1 MPPKASNSLLAADLR
16 IQTSVSVKEILSLLN
31 SSKEA
36 AIASPLWVGD
46 GFYETNCAVVQPG
59 LDIQEFCQRL
69 SADRAVAAQKV
80 RLCIDEWINSGKRGS
95 REAAGWRTTVRA
107 PEAASQA
114 TAYWET
120 SRLVVDHLGATT
132 NPRLLP
138 RDEHDFENASW
149 KARRIIAL
157 VLASDLRLRI
167 AKCRCK
173 KCKRPYFLLKRPNKI
188 YQHGMFCRVEHNR
201 SATAPKRMEERR
213 HQFQSKLIDWAASY
227 VCTNGVADWQENIA
241 FKEKLARHLATLIA
255 KQKAPARDS
264 ITKNWVTRN
273 SAEIQS
279 KLTSLMRHS
288 SSKS

>member
-16 IQTSVSVKEILSLLN
+16 IQTSVSLKEILSLLN
-31 SSKEA
+31 SSEEV
-36 AIASPLWVGD
+36 AIASPLWSGD

-59 LDIQEFCQRL
+59 LDIQEFCQGLR
-69 SADRAVAAQKV
+69 ADRAVATQKV

-95 REAAGWRTTVRA
+95 KEAASWRTTLRA
-107 PEAASQA
+107 PEAAAQA
-114 TAYWET
+114 AAYWET
-120 SRLVVDHLGATT
+120 SRIVVDHLGAA

-138 RDEHDFENASW
+138 RDGHDFENASW

-157 VLASDLRLRI
+157 VLSSDLRLRI

-173 KCKRPYFLLKRPNKI
+173 KCKLPYFLLTRPNRI

-201 SATAPKRMEERR
+201 SATAPKRMQERR

-227 VCTNGVADWQENIA
+227 VCTNGVAEWQENIA
-241 FKEKLARHLATLIA
+241 FKEKLARHLANLIA
-255 KQKAPARDS
+255 KQKAPARDN

-273 SAEIQS
+273 SVQIHA
-279 KLTSLMRHS
+279 KLTSLMQHS
-288 SSKS
+288 SSNS

>member
-1 MPPKASNSLLAADLR
+1 MPPKVSNSLLAADLR
-16 IQTSVSVKEILSLLN
+16 IQTSVSVKKILDLLN
-31 SSKEA
+31 GSEEA
-36 AIASPLWVGD
+36 AIASPLWTGD

-59 LDIQEFCQRL
+59 LDIQEFCQGQR
-69 SADRAVAAQKV
+69 ADRAVAAQKV
-80 RLCIDEWINSGKRGS
+80 RFCIDQWIDSGKRGS
-95 REAAGWRTTVRA
+95 KEATSWRALEQAREAAG
-107 PEAASQA
+107 EAA
-114 TAYWET
+114 AYWET

-132 NPRLLP
+132 NPRLLS

-157 VLASDLRLRI
+157 VLSSDLRLRI

-173 KCKRPYFLLKRPNKI
+173 KCKRPYFLLKQPNKI

-201 SATAPKRMEERR
+201 SATAPKRMQERR

-227 VCTNGVADWQENIA
+227 VRANGVANWQENVT
-241 FKEKLARHLATLIA
+241 FKEKLARNLASLIA

-273 SAEIQS
+273 SARIQARIVS
-279 KLTSLMRHS
+279 EVH
-288 SSKS
+288 